1 DLRAPTPSVA
11 AELAVFDFYGEVE
24 YIDNIK
30 QGIENKIAK
39 LLQTSKQSI
48 SGLVQV
54 IIKTMELKLGI
65 KTKELET
72 SFSMI
77 DAYMARFIEDKKTRL
92 NNLVVRLEKS
102 NPLSILKSGYS
113 KVLKEEKSV
122 SIEDISV
129 GDKIKTILD
138 GGYVFSVVE
147 EVKENK
153 K

>member
-1 DLRAPTPSVA
+1 MYKEKTEKALEYLKADR
-11 AELAVFDFYGEVE
+11 ELAKTLLMDELFVANLIVQGEDESILDE

-54 IIKTMELKLGI
+54 IVKTMELKLGI

-77 DAYMARFIEDKKTRL
+77 DAYMARFIAKNVVANGYAKKCEIQVER
-92 NNLVVRLEKS
+92 
-102 NPLSILKSGYS
+102 IM
-113 KVLKEEKSV
+113 
-122 SIEDISV
+122 
-129 GDKIKTILD
+129 D
-138 GGYVFSVVE
+138 GIVMVQ
-147 EVKENK
+147 KA
-153 K
+153 